1 MPRTH
6 PERGRLSPHGG
17 HSLSD
22 DEVRDFENGYWY
34 SEQLKHFAERIGIS
48 AAKKLR
54 KDELEKAI
62 IAFLHYAQVT
72 NENWSITS
80 SALPRISRTGRA
92 ASSPNNQAS
101 TALDSA

>member
-1 MPRTH
+1 
-6 PERGRLSPHGG
+6 
-17 HSLSD
+17 
-22 DEVRDFENGYWY
+22 VRDVENGYWY

-54 KDELEKAI
+54 KDELQKAI
-62 IAFLHYAQVT
+62 MAFLHYAQVT
-72 NENWSITS
+72 NENWAITS

-92 ASSPNNQAS
+92 ASSPNNHAS